1 MLKKTIV
8 IPVVAFLLGGLVV
21 GLFVHQTP
29 NQSDSSSQPEP
40 LYWVAPMDANYRK
53 DGPGKSPMGM
63 DLVPVYEEAQS
74 EQDPAGTVTISSQIE
89 SELGVRTAQVE
100 SRAIRKDLNVAGFIQ
115 YDDSSLQH
123 YHSRTSG
130 WVETLYVFSV
140 GDQVKKGDK
149 LYDLY
154 SPELVYAQQEFI
166 SALNTTNQLLLESSR
181 LKLQALGVNS
191 QQTRQLE
198 KDKKIRQKLT
208 FYAQKTG
215 YLSHLNVREGMYI
228 QPQVE
233 ILATAN
239 LARIWV
245 MAEVFESQSSWLAPG
260 LPVTMEVKA
269 LAQKQWQGKI
279 DYIFPNVNAE
289 NRTQQVRVVFENP
302 QLELKPNMFAQLS
315 IRTKPAAEQLT
326 VPSDAVIITGTGER
340 VVLALGEGKF
350 RSVKVT
356 TGLQGQGRTQ
366 ILSGL
371 ESGQSVVTS
380 AQFLIDSES
389 NIAAELNR
397 IDPTALVTNEESID
411 RVWVNGKIIQ
421 VEEQSLMLSHEP
433 VEKWQWPAMQMSLA
447 VDETIDLSDYQ
458 SGDEIGFCLDEFEN
472 KTYRI
477 THIEKVE
484 PVHSAASSTMNHEG
498 MNHEEMDHT
507 GMNHE
512 QMKHD
517 DMDHSQM
524 NHETMDHSG
533 HQMESGHD

>member
-1 MLKKTIV
+1 MFKKSVLLPV
-8 IPVVAFLLGGLVV
+8 IAFGLGAVFTFLLA
-21 GLFVHQTP
+21 P
-29 NQSDSSSQPEP
+29 QSKHSALISEEKKP
-40 LYWVAPMDANYRK
+40 LYWVAPMDANYRR
-53 DGPGKSPMGM
+53 DAPGKSPMGM
-63 DLVPVYEEAQS
+63 DLVPVYEELKS
-74 EQDPAGTVTISSQIE
+74 EQDPAGTVSISSQIE
-89 SELGVRTAQVE
+89 SELGVRTAQAE
-100 SRAIRKDLNVAGFIQ
+100 RREIRKDLNVAGFVQ
-115 YDDSSLQH
+115 YDDSSVQH

-181 LKLQALGVNS
+181 LKLQALGVSN
-191 QQTRQLE
+191 QQISKLE
-198 KDKKIRQKLT
+198 QDRKIRQKLT

-215 YLSHLNVREGMYI
+215 YVSHLNVREGMFI

-245 MAEVFESQSSWLAPG
+245 MAEVFESQSSWLAAG
-260 LPVTMEVKA
+260 LPVTMKVKA
-269 LAQKQWQGKI
+269 LAQKQWQGRI

-302 QLELKPNMFAQLS
+302 NLELKPNMFAQLS
-315 IRTKPAAEQLT
+315 ISTEPEPAQLT
-326 VPSDAVIITGTGER
+326 VPSEAVIITGTGER
-340 VVLALGEGKF
+340 VVLALGDGKY
-350 RSVKVT
+350 RSVNVT
-356 TGLQGQGRTQ
+356 TGLQGQGFTQ

-397 IDPTALVTNEESID
+397 IDANAIDEQSID
-411 RVWVNGKIIQ
+411 RVWVHGKIIQ
-421 VEEQSLMLSHEP
+421 VKEHSLMLSHER
-433 VEKWQWPAMQMSLA
+433 VEKWQWPAMQMSLT
-447 VDETIDLSDYQ
+447 VDEAIDLSDYQ
-458 SGDEIGFCLDEFEN
+458 AGDDIGFCLDEFKN

-477 THIEKVE
+477 THIEKIE
-484 PVHSAASSTMNHEG
+484 PVHSAASSTQTSKTMSHE
-498 MNHEEMDHT
+498 N
-507 GMNHE
+507 
-512 QMKHD
+512 
-517 DMDHSQM
+517 MDHSQM
-524 NHETMDHSG
+524 NHQTMDHSN
-533 HQMESGHD
+533 HQMESDHD

>member
-1 MLKKTIV
+1 MFKKSVLLPV
-8 IPVVAFLLGGLVV
+8 IAFGLGAVFTFLLAPQSKHSALV
-21 GLFVHQTP
+21 
-29 NQSDSSSQPEP
+29 SEEKKP
-40 LYWVAPMDANYRK
+40 LYWVAPMDANYRR
-53 DGPGKSPMGM
+53 DAPGKSPMGM
-63 DLVPVYEEAQS
+63 DLVPVYEEAQAK
-74 EQDPAGTVTISSQIE
+74 QDPAGTVSISSQIE

-100 SRAIRKDLNVAGFIQ
+100 SRGIRKDLNVAGFVQ
-115 YDDSSLQH
+115 YDDSSVQH

-181 LKLQALGVNS
+181 LKLQALGVSN
-191 QQTRQLE
+191 QQIRQLQN
-198 KDKKIRQKLT
+198 DRKIRQKLT
-208 FYAQKTG
+208 FYAQKSG
-215 YLSHLNVREGMYI
+215 YVSHLNVREGMYI

-245 MAEVFESQSSWLAPG
+245 MAEVFESQSSWLAVG
-260 LPVTMEVKA
+260 LPVTMKVKA
-269 LAQKQWQGKI
+269 LAQKQWQGSI

-315 IRTKPAAEQLT
+315 ISTEPASAQLT
-326 VPSDAVIITGTGER
+326 VPSEAVIITGTGER
-340 VVLALGEGKF
+340 VVLALGDGKY
-350 RSVKVT
+350 RSVNVT
-356 TGLQGQGRTQ
+356 TGLQGQGFTQ
-366 ILSGL
+366 VLSGL
-371 ESGQSVVTS
+371 ELGQSVVTS

-397 IDPTALVTNEESID
+397 IDSTKTALNEQSID
-411 RVWVNGKIIQ
+411 RVWVHGKIIEVQ
-421 VEEQSLMLSHEP
+421 EQALMLLHER
-433 VEKWQWPAMQMSLA
+433 VEKWQWPAMKMSLA
-447 VDETIDLSDYQ
+447 VDDTIDLNDYQ
-458 SGDEIGFCLDEFEN
+458 AGDEIGFCLDEFKN

-484 PVHSAASSTMNHEG
+484 TAQTPASSMMTHE
-498 MNHEEMDHT
+498 T
-507 GMNHE
+507 
-512 QMKHD
+512 MKHD

-524 NHETMDHSG
+524 NHQTMDHSN

>member
-21 GLFVHQTP
+21 GLFVNQTP
-29 NQSDSSSQPEP
+29 NQSDSSSKPEP

-191 QQTRQLE
+191 QQIRQLE

-215 YLSHLNVREGMYI
+215 YVSHLNVREGMYI

-260 LPVTMEVKA
+260 LPVTMKVKA
-269 LAQKQWQGKI
+269 LAQKQWQGNI

-315 IRTKPAAEQLT
+315 ISTEPSAEQLT
-326 VPSDAVIITGTGER
+326 VPSEAVIFTGTGER
-340 VVLALGEGKF
+340 VVLALGDGKF
-350 RSVKVT
+350 RSVNVT
-356 TGLQGQGRTQ
+356 TGLQGQGLTQ

-397 IDPTALVTNEESID
+397 IDATALVTIEESID

-433 VEKWQWPAMQMSLA
+433 VEKWQWPAMKMSLA
-447 VDETIDLSDYQ
+447 VDDSIDLSDYQ

-484 PVHSAASSTMNHEG
+484 PAHSAASSTMNHE
-498 MNHEEMDHT
+498 EMDHT
-507 GMNHE
+507 GMHHE